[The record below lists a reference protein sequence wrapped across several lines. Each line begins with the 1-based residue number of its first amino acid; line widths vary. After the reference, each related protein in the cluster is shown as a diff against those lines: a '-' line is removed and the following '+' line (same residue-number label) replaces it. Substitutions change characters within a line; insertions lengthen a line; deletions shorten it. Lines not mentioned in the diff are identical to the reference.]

1 MKTEL
6 VVAAV
11 MVLVMSSSNALLV
24 NRLKKAHKEE
34 YDWNSLIQS
43 ILLDSGDIDF
53 AGIIRHDGEVRAKS
67 DGFELKEGE
76 GLEIV
81 SILEN
86 PPNESDFYFKVGDY
100 LFKLTEV
107 GYFSIY
113 GLGMNDDGIVLEM
126 VKDAIMIAHH
136 TRSQSAS
143 GAKSAVKYLG
153 YAIRDGALPN

>member
-86 PPNESDFYFKVGDY
+86 PPNESDFYFKVGG
-100 LFKLTEV
+100 LFYKLTEV
-107 GYFSIY
+107 GNFSIY
-113 GLGMNDDGIVLEM
+113 GLGTNGSGIVLEM
-126 VKDAIMIAHH
+126 AKDSILIAHH

-143 GAKSAVKYLG
+143 GAKSAVKFLG
-153 YAIRDGALPN
+153 KWMRENA